1 MSTDVSV
8 RFGPPCSS
16 LNANA
21 DPSPG
26 WSSRPDPHAGQ
37 SPGLHRVHDRG
48 QGTNPGQNHGQEQD
62 KSQGLEVSRTSR

>member
-1 MSTDVSV
+1 MSLCCLGLRVV
-8 RFGPPCSS
+8 
-16 LNANA
+16 NANA

-26 WSSRPDPHAGQ
+26 WSSRPDPRAGQ

-48 QGTNPGQNHGQEQD
+48 QGKGWSPNPGQNHGQEQD